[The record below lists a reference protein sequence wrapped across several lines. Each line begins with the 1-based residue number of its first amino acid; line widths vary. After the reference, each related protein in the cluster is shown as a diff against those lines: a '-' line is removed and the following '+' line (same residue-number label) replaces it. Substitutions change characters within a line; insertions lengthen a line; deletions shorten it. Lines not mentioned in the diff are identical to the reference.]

1 MPCPDRRGPAHER
14 DHREVMLAM
23 RAYELMIIFDG
34 DLEDDVVDE
43 RLSAAKAT
51 AEAAGGEIK
60 TTDSWGRRKFA
71 YEIDHKSEG
80 FYVVLEILA
89 EGGALDELERTLRLA
104 DDVVRH
110 LLIRLPDNEAA
121 RRGLLGE
128 TPATAG

>member
-1 MPCPDRRGPAHER
+1 VR

-23 RAYELMIIFDG
+23 RAYELMVIYDG
-34 DLEDDVVDE
+34 ALEDDAVEVHLTE
-43 RLSAAKAT
+43 LNSSV
-51 AEAAGGEIK
+51 EAAGATVK
-60 TTDSWGRRKFA
+60 ATDFWGRRKFA

-80 FYVVLEILA
+80 YYVVLEVLA
-89 EGGALDELERTLRLA
+89 EGGDLDDLERTLRLA

-110 LLIRLPDNEAA
+110 KLVRLPDQEAA